1 MMSIE
6 FFITSLF
13 VVLAPGTGV
22 IYTLAIGLS
31 RGPRSAIFA
40 ALGCT
45 FGITPHLLASVL
57 GLAAIL
63 HTSAVVFETVK
74 YVGVAYLLYLA
85 CQALKNSS
93 GSSPDALEDQ
103 KTNDRSLIKTGVLIN
118 LLNPKLSIFFLAFL
132 PQFID
137 PDTANSSLQMGIL
150 GLVFMLMTFV
160 AFVIYGV
167 FAAKL
172 SGYVQKQPNFH
183 KWFNRTLAG
192 VFTSLS
198 VKLALTDQ

>member
-1 MMSIE
+1 MSIE
-6 FFITSLF
+6 FFITSLV

-31 RGPRSAIFA
+31 RGPRAAIFA

-45 FGITPHLLASVL
+45 FGIMPHLLASVF

-63 HTSAVVFETVK
+63 HTSAVLFETVK
-74 YVGVAYLLYLA
+74 YAGVAYLLYLA
-85 CQALKNSS
+85 WQALKNSHAANL
-93 GSSPDALEDQ
+93 GAPDDQ
-103 KTNDRSLIKTGVLIN
+103 KTNNRSLIKTGILIN

-137 PDTANSSLQMGIL
+137 PAKTNSSLQMGVL
-150 GLVFMLMTFV
+150 GLAFMLMTFV
-160 AFVIYGV
+160 VFVIYGV

-172 SGYVQKQPNFH
+172 SGYVQKQPSFH

-192 VFTSLS
+192 IFTSLS
-198 VKLALTDQ
+198 VKLAFTDQ

>member
-1 MMSIE
+1 MSIE
-6 FFITSLF
+6 FLITSLF

-31 RGPRSAIFA
+31 KGPRSAVFA

-45 FGITPHLLASVL
+45 FGITPHLIASVM

-63 HTSAVVFETVK
+63 HTSAVLFETIK
-74 YVGVAYLLYLA
+74 YAGVAYLLYLA
-85 CQALKNSS
+85 WMALKNSN
-93 GSSPDALEDQ
+93 GSNFTALDGQ
-103 KTNDRSLIKTGVLIN
+103 KTNDRSHIKTGILIN

-137 PDTANSSLQMGIL
+137 PDTAHSSLQMGVL
-150 GLVFMLMTFV
+150 GLVFMLMTFIV
-160 AFVIYGV
+160 FVIYGV

-192 VFTSLS
+192 IFTSLG
-198 VKLALTDQ
+198 VKLAFTDQ